1 MKKIIVLIWILVF
14 FSCGI
19 KNTRNYLTSGDY
31 DSAIERAVE
40 VLRGNKIAKGKQDYV
55 YLLEEAFAKAKDRD
69 ERNVKGLLL
78 ENNPANLEKIYNTFV
93 QLNQRQESIRP
104 LLPLTLI
111 ELNREAIF
119 SFNDYNDQIISSKLA
134 LSNYLYT
141 NSKALLNSKDKLSI
155 RRAYDDL
162 DFINRINPGFKD
174 VSALQNEAL
183 QKGTDYVNVFTKNE
197 TNMVIPVRLQ
207 NDLLDFSTFGLNDKW
222 TVYHSNKQKGVNYD
236 YGLIVNFREINIS
249 PEQVKEREFVNEK
262 EIKDGI
268 KPLLNAQGQP
278 VIDNTGHAVM
288 VDNMKKIRVQVY
300 EFKQFKSVNVVAKVD
315 YIDFKSNQLIE
326 TFPLGSEFVFENLYA
341 RFSGDRAACDPNY
354 FSNFERRAVPF
365 PNNEQ
370 MVFDAGQD
378 LKNKLKS
385 IISRNK
391 FRRN

>member
-1 MKKIIVLIWILVF
+1 MNKIIVLFWVF
-14 FSCGI
+14 AFVSCGV

-40 VLRGNKIAKGKQDYV
+40 GLRGNKNAKGKQDYV
-55 YLLEEAFAKAKDRD
+55 YLLEEAFAKAKERD
-69 ERNVKGLLL
+69 ERIVKSLLL
-78 ENNPANLEKIYNTFV
+78 DSNPANLEKIYSTFV

-104 LLPLTLI
+104 LLPLTLL

-119 SFNDYNDQIISSKLA
+119 PFNDYNDQIISSKLA

-141 NSKALLNSKDKLSI
+141 NSRALLNSKDKMSF
-155 RRAYDDL
+155 RRAFDDL
-162 DFINRINPGFKD
+162 EFINRINPGFKD

-197 TNMVIPVRLQ
+197 TNMLISVRLQ

-262 EIKDGI
+262 EIKDGT

-354 FSNFERRAVPF
+354 FSNFDRRAVPF

>member
-78 ENNPANLEKIYNTFV
+78 DNNPANLEKIYNTFV